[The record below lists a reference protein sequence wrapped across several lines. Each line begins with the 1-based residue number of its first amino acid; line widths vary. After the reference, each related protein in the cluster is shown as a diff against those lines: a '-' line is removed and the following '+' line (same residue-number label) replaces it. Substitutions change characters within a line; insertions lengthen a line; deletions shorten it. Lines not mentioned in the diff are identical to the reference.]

1 MTVDPAEYRLEFFRE
16 EGFERRRCRLC
27 GSYFW
32 SIAPRD
38 TCNDAPCTRY
48 RFWEVR
54 RSKPPMDVR
63 GARRLFIGF
72 FARNGHKPIPPRP
85 VVARWR
91 RDLYLTIASIIVFQP
106 HVTSGRVPPP
116 ANPLV
121 IVQPSIR
128 LEDIDNVGVTLGRHL
143 TSFEMG
149 GHHAFNY
156 PDKHVYWKEET
167 VRYAYTFFTKELGI
181 PPEEIVFK
189 ESWWEGGGN
198 AGPCFEV
205 TVGGLELAT
214 LVFMKYRVVNG
225 GYEEQP
231 IKIVD
236 TGYGIERI
244 TWMLSRK
251 PTALH
256 AIYGPLLHKFH
267 ELLGVEEPPD
277 DILWVAARDAGNID
291 PDDPATVKRYIEA
304 MARETGRRLDEV
316 EALMKRVWDVYRA
329 LDYSRTLALMLGD
342 GIVPSN
348 TGEGYLAR
356 LVARRL
362 LRILDRLKAPASI
375 TDLLQLQIDYWAED
389 YPQLRRNRSYILD
402 AAETEEERYRKT
414 IRRAARLIER
424 IIKRKKTITLDD
436 LLQLY
441 DSHGAPPDLVAE
453 VAARHGVKVEIP
465 PNFYAELAKRHQAP
479 TRLAKPPEEKKPA
492 EVVSLAEEVRQP
504 TRPLYHENPY
514 LREAEAKPLAWRGN
528 LLVLDKTIFYPL
540 GGGQLH
546 DTGVIEA
553 CGEEYRVKAV
563 YKHEDVVVHVLDK
576 EFKPCST
583 ARLRIDWQRRYTLM
597 RHHTA
602 VHILLAAAR
611 RVLGS
616 HVWQAGAEKTTEKAR
631 LDITHH
637 KPLTGRVVEEI
648 EREANRIIDERIPVQ
663 TRLMDRNAAEEKYG
677 FTLYQGGP
685 PPLSRWI
692 RIVEI
697 PGVDTEACYG
707 THVANTG
714 EVGAIKII
722 NTERIQDGV
731 VRLEITA
738 ATRTAETARRLEKLL
753 EEAASKIN
761 TSPQEL
767 PTRIEKIAKQ
777 LEELKKKASTLAD
790 MLAEKIIEE
799 MESKPKTLCGA
810 KLYTYTLPIGDKS
823 LAHLVSLKLSEK
835 PGDKTAIILSPIG
848 ENKYYLEAHSTIL
861 DLAKAAKKLRGK
873 GVRAGGKPDHITG
886 VAEGEPEEIVEKL
899 TEELQRQ
906 CAEN

>member
-1 MTVDPAEYRLEFFRE
+1 MSVPESEYRLRFFAE
-16 EGFERRRCRLC
+16 EGFERRRCRVC

-32 SIAPRD
+32 SKTPRD

-48 RFWEVR
+48 RFWEVD
-54 RSKPPMDVR
+54 RSKPPLSVR
-63 GARRLFIGF
+63 ETRSLFKEFFRRH
-72 FARNGHKPIPPRP
+72 GHKPIPPRP

-128 LEDIDNVGVTLGRHL
+128 LEDIDNVGITLGRHL

-156 PDKHVYWKEET
+156 PDRKVYWKEET
-167 VRYAYTFFTKELGI
+167 VRYAYEFFTKELGI

-214 LVFMKYRVVNG
+214 LVFMKYRVVDG

-244 TWMLSRK
+244 TWMLSKK

-256 AIYGPLLHKFH
+256 AIYGPLLHRFH
-267 ELLGVEEPPD
+267 DILGVEEPPE

-291 PDDPATVKRYIEA
+291 PDDPETVKRYIET
-304 MARETGRRLDEV
+304 MARETGNPVEKV
-316 EALMKRVWDVYRA
+316 EALMRRVWDVYRA
-329 LDYSRTLALMLGD
+329 LDYTRTLALMLGD

-356 LVARRL
+356 LVARRIF
-362 LRILDRLKAPASI
+362 RILDRLGAAVDAA
-375 TDLLQLQIDYWAED
+375 DLVRLQIDYWSQD
-389 YPQLRRNRSYILD
+389 YPQLTRNKDYIID
-402 AAETEEERYRKT
+402 AVLTEEERYRKT
-414 IRRAARLIER
+414 IARAARLVER
-424 IIKRKKTITLDD
+424 LLRRRKKITLED

-453 VAARHGVKVEIP
+453 IAAKHGVKVEVP

-479 TRLAKPPEEKKPA
+479 TRLAKPPEEKKPR
-492 EVVSLAEEVRQP
+492 EVVELAEKVGKP
-504 TRPLYHENPY
+504 TKPLYHAEPY
-514 LREAEAKPLAWRGN
+514 TRRAEAKPLAWHGN
-528 LLVLDKTIFYPL
+528 LLVLDQTIFYPL

-546 DTGVIEA
+546 DTGEIRA
-553 CGEEYRVKAV
+553 CGEKYRVKAV

-576 EFKPCST
+576 PFKPCEKAT
-583 ARLRIDWQRRYTLM
+583 LEIDWERRYKLM

-611 RVLGS
+611 RILGN
-616 HVWQAGAEKTTEKAR
+616 HVWQAGAEKTPEKAR

-637 KPLTGRVVEEI
+637 KPLTRDLVKRIEE
-648 EREANRIIDERIPVQ
+648 EANRIIDERIPVK
-663 TRLMDRNAAEEKYG
+663 TMMMDRNAAEEKYG

-738 ATRTAETARRLEKLL
+738 ATQTAKTATKLEDILHD
-753 EEAASKIN
+753 AASRLGAGIE
-761 TSPQEL
+761 EL
-767 PTRIEKIAKQ
+767 PARIEKLKKQ
-777 LEELKKKASTLAD
+777 LEEAKKKTARLQSL
-790 MLAEKIIEE
+790 LAEHIIRE
-799 MESKPKTLCGA
+799 MEEKAETLCGA
-810 KLYTYTLPIGDKS
+810 KLYTTILPLGDRE
-823 LAHLVSLKLSEK
+823 LARLISLKLAEK
-835 PGDKTAIILSPIG
+835 PGDKTTIILTPVNG
-848 ENKYYLEAHSTIL
+848 KYYIEASSTIL
-861 DLAKAAKKLRGK
+861 DLTRAARSLRK
-873 GVRAGGKPDHITG
+873 HGVKAGGKPSHITG
-886 VAEGEPEEIVEKL
+886 IAEGQPEEIIKAFK
-899 TEELQRQ
+899 EELEKQ